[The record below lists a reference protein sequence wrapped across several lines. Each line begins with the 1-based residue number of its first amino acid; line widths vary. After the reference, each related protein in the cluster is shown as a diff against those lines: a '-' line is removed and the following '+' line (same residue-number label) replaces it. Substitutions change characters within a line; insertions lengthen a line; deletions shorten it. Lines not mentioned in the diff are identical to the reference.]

1 MRVVRITDPGNTL
14 ARWVPAWENDGA
26 SPQLTV
32 ECMAFPGI
40 RQSEWLDH
48 VRRYVERHPDT
59 LIQYEGKSTW
69 WLTGLGNRHAVIH
82 VLQHLTAVPKK
93 TTFPY
98 TVVPSY
104 YARERL
110 RKKGYRAFTIFP
122 AVEGKTLPQP
132 NGARRRT
139 LTLLLYQGA
148 TTKRL
153 LRAVSSL
160 SQKDLDVEWVLIGDK
175 SERVKKVMRF
185 LPQNKQ
191 PIRIRTVEA
200 GDLSA
205 WQGGDV
211 LVTDQHPV
219 YSLNALHLR
228 AMANGI
234 PVMTTDVGD
243 HPEVVKH
250 WHNGFLL
257 ELPRLQDDLSHYVQ
271 HILRQPALLGQL
283 RINGRSLCETFH
295 AKGHI
300 LPKWQRLYELV
311 GRHT

>member
-1 MRVVRITDPGNTL
+1 M
-14 ARWVPAWENDGA
+14 
-26 SPQLTV
+26 
-32 ECMAFPGI
+32 
-40 RQSEWLDH
+40 
-48 VRRYVERHPDT
+48 
-59 LIQYEGKSTW
+59 
-69 WLTGLGNRHAVIH
+69 
-82 VLQHLTAVPKK
+82 
-93 TTFPY
+93 
-98 TVVPSY
+98 
-104 YARERL
+104 
-110 RKKGYRAFTIFP
+110 
-122 AVEGKTLPQP
+122 
-132 NGARRRT
+132 
-139 LTLLLYQGA
+139 
-148 TTKRL
+148 
-153 LRAVSSL
+153 
-160 SQKDLDVEWVLIGDK
+160 
-175 SERVKKVMRF
+175 
-185 LPQNKQ
+185 
-191 PIRIRTVEA
+191 
-200 GDLSA
+200 
-205 WQGGDV
+205 
-211 LVTDQHPV
+211 VTDQHPV